1 MEESS
6 KEAKDGTR
14 THADEASQHDETV
27 LNPKA
32 LDILFQNLDETLK
45 GVNASILLAF
55 TVVAFLL
62 IPGLEGT
69 FSEEASEAAKVS
81 IPFFNLSAE
90 LLTAAIFGLVLFWVF
105 CFRAAVRVTQAR
117 KITNRLRKADD
128 KVLYAALHF
137 PSVATSTV
145 KGKLLVCISLALLG
159 ACSWILMY
167 SPKLGFGQ
175 AFAGSWAMVI
185 PPAYLLIVLLWK
197 PLSSSVEEA

>member
-81 IPFFNLSAE
+81 IPFFNLSA
-90 LLTAAIFGLVLFWVF
+90 FWVF